1 MIQIGKHPLGN
12 VAVLAPMAGISD
24 QPFREICQRYG
35 AGSTCAEMLTADWRL
50 WSSKKSSARLPARHW
65 AEPRVVQ
72 IAGTEP
78 EQLAEAARR
87 CSRRGAQI
95 IDINMGCPAKK
106 VCKKSAGSAL
116 MKDESLVARILA
128 AVVKTSSVPVT
139 LKTRTGWDRQY
150 RNAPTIARIAEDCG
164 IQALTIHGRT
174 RACRFAGEAEYDT
187 IAEVV
192 EQVSIPVFANG
203 DIEDAEH
210 AARVLAQTGAAGV
223 MIGRGAQGQPWLFDQ
238 IRYRLETGDTPDAPP
253 PEEIIGCIASHVR
266 KIRAH
271 YPGEVALGLTR
282 KHVGPYL
289 QRLRFSRASHRT
301 FNLLATV
308 GEQDDFLA
316 RHLRPEILGQNLAA

>member
-1 MIQIGKHPLGN
+1 
-12 VAVLAPMAGISD
+12 
-24 QPFREICQRYG
+24 
-35 AGSTCAEMLTADWRL
+35 
-50 WSSKKSSARLPARHW
+50 
-65 AEPRVVQ
+65 
-72 IAGTEP
+72 
-78 EQLAEAARR
+78 
-87 CSRRGAQI
+87 
-95 IDINMGCPAKK
+95 
-106 VCKKSAGSAL
+106 

-253 PEEIIGCIASHVR
+253 PEKSWMHRQPCPQNPR
-266 KIRAH
+266 PL
-271 YPGEVALGLTR
+271 PGRSCA
-282 KHVGPYL
+282 GPDTKTCGPL
-289 QRLRFSRASHRT
+289 PAAAAVFPRIT
-301 FNLLATV
+301 
-308 GEQDDFLA
+308 
-316 RHLRPEILGQNLAA
+316 QNL